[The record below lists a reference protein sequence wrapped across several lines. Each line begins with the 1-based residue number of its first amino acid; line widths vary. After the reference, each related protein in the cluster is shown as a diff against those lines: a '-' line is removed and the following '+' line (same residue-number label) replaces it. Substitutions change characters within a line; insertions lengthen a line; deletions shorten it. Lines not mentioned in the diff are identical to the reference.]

1 MKIALVL
8 FLAAI
13 ICVISAEIKA
23 PRNEKLK
30 GRRPNN
36 KIEALIKERKQLDN
50 SKEGLMKEGKR
61 AKPEIKENDFMNR
74 LQEKKLING
83 MKKEIGKIMPEAAER
98 KEKSALEDERHQDK
112 SKSRDPNYIKKFPSE
127 ETEDEDRFIPY
138 DYYYY
143 YYDYCCD
150 LCYDLYGYDYVFEKE
165 GEEFVSPYDE
175 CLYTC
180 FSYWCYYYYY

>member
-36 KIEALIKERKQLDN
+36 KIEALIKERKKLDN
-50 SKEGLMKEGKR
+50 LKEELKKEGKR
-61 AKPEIKENDFMNR
+61 AKPEIKQNDFMNR
-74 LQEKKLING
+74 LQEKKLISG

-112 SKSRDPNYIKKFPSE
+112 SKSGLHDTRS
-127 ETEDEDRFIPY
+127 RY
-138 DYYYY
+138 D
-143 YYDYCCD
+143 DYFLDLYFSFCCD
-150 LCYDLYGYDYVFEKE
+150 LCNYYYPDYYDYYDDYYGYFYYYENRDCSYYKCV
-165 GEEFVSPYDE
+165 YN
-175 CLYTC
+175 C
-180 FSYWCYYYYY
+180 FNYWCYFDYQY